1 MASLD
6 KLHNNLKNEYD
17 LPDLETFKKDMSNPI
32 NLRKFYDT
40 LKKDGYDLPDFD
52 TFSKEMFSPTTQA
65 KFIPCVQKKGKLF
78 ATKRSGMII
87 QYKVTVWD
95 KPKVA
100 VYQTLNGTSSR
111 FKVLSGMHD
120 SKMGTVTCTQT
131 GKAFYVFDKEKSNNE
146 KTNDE
151 KTGGDGNVVV
161 KTKKVFYDCS
171 SVNLDTTPLTYGCKD
186 PRIAQIQECLGVTPV
201 DGKFGPITRKSLL
214 DDGFDIQGGITK
226 DIYNKVLK
234 MCEAP
239 KTGETVKP
247 ADNVDNSLAL
257 TNDYIKRNPIKM
269 NFGKIPDMPLK
280 TSTIASTVAQ
290 GMTDAKYYQSLVDIG
305 LIQKNIAGRIAYN
318 GPVLEPEEKTKLDN
332 QASVLGYI
340 PTKKDSATD
349 EGARYVW
356 KRK

>member
-17 LPDLETFKKDMSNPI
+17 LPDLNTFKKDISNPT

-40 LKKDGYDLPDFD
+40 LKKDGYDLPNFD

-65 KFIPCVQKKGKLF
+65 KFIPCVQKRGKPSP
-78 ATKRSGMII
+78 TKYSGMVIK
-87 QYKVTVWD
+87 YRVTVWD
-95 KPKVA
+95 KPEVA

-111 FKVLSGMHD
+111 FKVLSGKHN

-131 GKAFYVFDKEKSNNE
+131 GKIFYVLDEKKSNNE
-146 KTNDE
+146 TPI
-151 KTGGDGNVVV
+151 TGGEV
-161 KTKKVFYDCS
+161 KKPKNTYYDCTN
-171 SVNLDTTPLTYGCKD
+171 VNLDTDNLTFGCKD
-186 PRIAQIQECLGVTPV
+186 PRIAQIQGCLGVTPV

-290 GMTDAKYYQSLVDIG
+290 GMTDAKYYQSLVDSG
-305 LIQKNIAGRIAYN
+305 LIQKNLAGRIAYN

-332 QASVLGYI
+332 QSSVLGYI